1 MGVFQKGSPAIYNWL
16 GWLDDYKPVITHR
29 VVYLKKE
36 KKTYALPKS
45 SGGFINDID
54 DGLPFWPDGQ
64 TDDCVYMIRT
74 VTEMRETVKRTGSS
88 RQKDLIKFLDDPKVF
103 ERDFVMIVAR
113 PLLDIQSIN
122 ILKIA
127 DLENIIIPILF
138 HYMFNLFTKFHYR
151 ESYK

>member
-1 MGVFQKGSPAIYNWL
+1 MAGRLQTGYHPSSSL
-16 GWLDDYKPVITHR
+16 SQER
-29 VVYLKKE
+29 E
-36 KKTYALPKS
+36 EPKS

-103 ERDFVMIVAR
+103 ERDYVMIVAR
-113 PLLDIQSIN
+113 P
-122 ILKIA
+122 
-127 DLENIIIPILF
+127 
-138 HYMFNLFTKFHYR
+138 
-151 ESYK
+151 